1 MRASQMFLPTLREA
15 PAEAELVSH
24 RLLLRAGF
32 IKKLS
37 AGVYSYLPLGLRSLN
52 KVAQIVREEAN
63 RAGCIE
69 ILMPVLVPIELLQE
83 TGRDTVAVLYKTR
96 DRTERDFAL
105 GFTHEEVVTDIVRSF
120 VQSYRDM
127 PLCLY
132 QIQAKFRDEPRPR
145 GGLIRGK
152 EFLMFDAYSFDV
164 SEEACSESYQRLWQA
179 YERMFR
185 RMGLNPLVCE
195 AESGDIGG
203 SENHE
208 FMVITEGGEDRVLR
222 DDKTGYT
229 ANAERC
235 PIGGEYPEPD
245 ISRVPS
251 AEIVDT
257 PGARTVAEVTSFLKV
272 SAKQLVKTLL
282 VSAGDQ
288 VVGALV
294 RGDRELNPYKLARV
308 LGVEKVTLLPPERV
322 REVTGA
328 DVGFAGPIGL
338 PRIPLIADQEIRALS
353 DFVVGANQDDRHYV
367 HVCHTRDFP
376 VEKFADIRL
385 AEDGDPSPFGGIL
398 REVRG
403 IEVGHIFQLGT
414 KYSSAMNAL
423 FTDAQ
428 GHQKPIVMGCYGL
441 GIGRS
446 LQAIVEVSHDEAGI
460 IWPLSVAPYEV
471 VIIPANQEEEAQ
483 ARSAEALYH
492 QLLERNVEVLLDD
505 RDERAGAKFKDADLI
520 GYPLRVVC
528 GKGVVKGQIEVKW
541 RWESQ
546 GREIPLSDAGE
557 VIARLVEEERA
568 KYL

>member
-1 MRASQMFLPTLREA
+1 MFLPTLREA

-52 KVAQIVREEAN
+52 KVAQIVREEAD
-63 RAGCIE
+63 RAGCLE

-120 VQSYRDM
+120 VQSYRQM

-164 SEEACSESYQRLWQA
+164 SEEACNESYRRLWGA

-185 RMGLNPLVCE
+185 RMGLTPLVCE
-195 AESGDIGG
+195 AEAGDIGG

-208 FMVITEGGEDRVLR
+208 FMVITPGGEDRVLQ
-222 DDKTGYT
+222 DDKAGYT

-235 PIGGEYPEPD
+235 AIGGEYSEPE
-245 ISRVPS
+245 ISHVPP
-251 AEIVDT
+251 AQIVET
-257 PGARTVAEVTSFLKV
+257 PGARTVAEVTRFLKV
-272 SAKQLVKTLL
+272 SAQQLVKTLL
-282 VSAGDQ
+282 VRAGERI
-288 VVGALV
+288 VGALV
-294 RGDRELNPYKLARV
+294 RGDRELNPYKLARI
-308 LGVEKVTLLPPERV
+308 LGVEKVTLLEPEEV
-322 REVTGA
+322 RRVTGA

-338 PRIPLIADQEIRALS
+338 SNVPLIADQEIRSLS
-353 DFVVGANQDDRHYV
+353 DFVVGANQDDRHYR
-367 HVCHTRDFP
+367 HVCHTRDFK
-376 VEKFADIRL
+376 VDLFADIRL
-385 AEDGDPSPFGGIL
+385 AEDGDPSPFGGTL

-414 KYSSAMNAL
+414 KYSAPMNAF
-423 FTDAQ
+423 FTDADGQ
-428 GHQKPIVMGCYGL
+428 QKPIVMGCYGL

-471 VIIPANQEEEAQ
+471 VIIPANQEEEVQAQ
-483 ARSAEALYH
+483 AGESLYQ

-528 GKGVVKGQIEVKW
+528 GKGLAKGQVEVKW

-546 GREIPLSDAGE
+546 GKEIPLDRAVE
-557 VIARLVEEERA
+557 TVINLLEAERA
-568 KYL
+568 NYL